1 MAASFRKEKRKVMAK
16 NGKNGKTGE
25 AGTAY
30 LNMKACL
37 KGEKKK
43 NPKAPMPTLF
53 KTCSKL
59 VKKTEAE
66 E

>member
-1 MAASFRKEKRKVMAK
+1 MAK

>member
-1 MAASFRKEKRKVMAK
+1 MAK
-16 NGKNGKTGE
+16 NGKNDKAE
-25 AGTAY
+25 SGTAY
-30 LNMKACL
+30 LDMKACL

-53 KTCSKL
+53 KTCAKL
-59 VKKTEAE
+59 VKPTETE

>member
-1 MAASFRKEKRKVMAK
+1 MAK
-16 NGKNGKTGE
+16 KENPFAKKSGNGKSKDKGE
-25 AGTAY
+25 SGTAY

-43 NPKAPMPTLF
+43 NPKAAMPSLM
-53 KTCSKL
+53 KKCSNM
-59 VKKTEAE
+59 VDTGNE